1 MYRVVLVDDHAA
13 VRRALIRLVNG
24 FADFRVVGEA
34 SDGASGLEVVRREQP
49 TLLVTDLSMPGVS
62 GFSLL
67 ASVREEFPGLPVVAV
82 SITQDAATVEQ
93 VRALGG
99 LAFVD
104 KNRAAEEL
112 SIALNSALSGRWY
125 CGSTAQPMS
134 KFA

>member
-13 VRRALIRLVNG
+13 MRRALIRLVDG

-34 SDGASGLEVVRREQP
+34 SDGAAALEMVRREQP
-49 TLLVTDLSMPGVS
+49 TLLVTDLSMPRMS

-67 ASVREEFPGLPVVAV
+67 TSIREEFPDLPVVVV

-93 VRALGG
+93 VRTLGG

-112 SIALNSALSGRWY
+112 SMALNSAMSRRWY
-125 CGSTAQPMS
+125 CSSTARLMS
-134 KFA
+134 TFG